1 MEYQNYDN
9 IYIYFYNTYIL
20 DNTLSIQY
28 NIENGSQYIPP
39 KTDRRFIIYKC
50 NKYPEEYFMEVHK
63 AELFY
68 TDPNTKKNKSI
79 IAEGKD
85 EGDAAQNA
93 VKRFK
98 TFFPNLPVTCI
109 TRINKVI
116 Q

>member
-1 MEYQNYDN
+1 
-9 IYIYFYNTYIL
+9 
-20 DNTLSIQY
+20 
-28 NIENGSQYIPP
+28 
-39 KTDRRFIIYKC
+39 
-50 NKYPEEYFMEVHK
+50 MEVHK

-68 TDPNTKKNKSI
+68 TDLIQRRNKSI

-85 EGDAAQNA
+85 EGDAQNA

-116 Q
+116 E

>member
-1 MEYQNYDN
+1 ME
-9 IYIYFYNTYIL
+9 THRA
-20 DNTLSIQY
+20 
-28 NIENGSQYIPP
+28 
-39 KTDRRFIIYKC
+39 K
-50 NKYPEEYFMEVHK
+50 V
-63 AELFY
+63 FY
-68 TDPNTKKNKSI
+68 TAPNTKEDKWI

-116 Q
+116 E

>member
-1 MEYQNYDN
+1 MY
-9 IYIYFYNTYIL
+9 T
-20 DNTLSIQY
+20 
-28 NIENGSQYIPP
+28 P
-39 KTDRRFIIYKC
+39 KTRQPFIIYKC

-116 Q
+116 K

>member
-1 MEYQNYDN
+1 MGYQNYDN
-9 IYIYFYNTYIL
+9 IYIYFYITYIL

-28 NIENGSQYIPP
+28 NIKKAYRLYTP
-39 KTDRRFIIYKC
+39 KTRRPFIIYKC

-68 TDPNTKKNKSI
+68 TDPNTKQEKTI

-85 EGDAAQNA
+85 VGDAAQNA
-93 VKRFK
+93 VHLFQKS
-98 TFFPNLPVTCI
+98 TNLPVTCI

-116 Q
+116 E

>member
-1 MEYQNYDN
+1 ME
-9 IYIYFYNTYIL
+9 THRA
-20 DNTLSIQY
+20 
-28 NIENGSQYIPP
+28 
-39 KTDRRFIIYKC
+39 K
-50 NKYPEEYFMEVHK
+50 V
-63 AELFY
+63 FY

-109 TRINKVI
+109 TRINIFFLFFLLENCSYIFK
-116 Q
+116 

>member
-1 MEYQNYDN
+1 
-9 IYIYFYNTYIL
+9 
-20 DNTLSIQY
+20 
-28 NIENGSQYIPP
+28 
-39 KTDRRFIIYKC
+39 
-50 NKYPEEYFMEVHK
+50 MEVHK

-68 TDPNTKKNKSI
+68 TDLIQNRISQLSQR
-79 IAEGKD
+79 GKD

-116 Q
+116 E

>member
-1 MEYQNYDN
+1 
-9 IYIYFYNTYIL
+9 
-20 DNTLSIQY
+20 
-28 NIENGSQYIPP
+28 
-39 KTDRRFIIYKC
+39 
-50 NKYPEEYFMEVHK
+50 MEVHK

-68 TDPNTKKNKSI
+68 TDPNTKQEKTI

-109 TRINKVI
+109 TRFNNVNKKNAQRYQSKQTETLRFGSGVV
-116 Q
+116 

>member
-1 MEYQNYDN
+1 
-9 IYIYFYNTYIL
+9 
-20 DNTLSIQY
+20 
-28 NIENGSQYIPP
+28 
-39 KTDRRFIIYKC
+39 
-50 NKYPEEYFMEVHK
+50 MEVHK

-98 TFFPNLPVTCI
+98 TFFLTYLLLVLLELI
-109 TRINKVI
+109 R
-116 Q
+116 